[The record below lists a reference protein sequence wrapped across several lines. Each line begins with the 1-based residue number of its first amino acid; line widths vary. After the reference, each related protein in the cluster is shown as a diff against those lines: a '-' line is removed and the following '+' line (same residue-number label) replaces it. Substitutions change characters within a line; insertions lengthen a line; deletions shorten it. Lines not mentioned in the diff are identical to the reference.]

1 MGIKYS
7 GFQANVCKTLLY
19 NRFQAKLCTTF
30 LALAQLICL
39 SACSNGFDFF
49 FKRQKFVFSGLLLP
63 STLILVAP
71 IGNTSW
77 VCDLRWESY
86 ALEQA
91 ERLKSH
97 ARAKKV
103 VHTFAWNP
111 LYETICLVLR
121 IKIVLSLL
129 LLKTSI
135 SATLRVLIDNMIF
148 FSLNDSQKFP
158 PP

>member
-1 MGIKYS
+1 M
-7 GFQANVCKTLLY
+7 
-19 NRFQAKLCTTF
+19 
-30 LALAQLICL
+30 
-39 SACSNGFDFF
+39 
-49 FKRQKFVFSGLLLP
+49 
-63 STLILVAP
+63 AP

-77 VCDLRWESY
+77 VCDPRWESY

-158 PP
+158 PLPKYQHDSCLNIFQLLELASKTKPMTTHI